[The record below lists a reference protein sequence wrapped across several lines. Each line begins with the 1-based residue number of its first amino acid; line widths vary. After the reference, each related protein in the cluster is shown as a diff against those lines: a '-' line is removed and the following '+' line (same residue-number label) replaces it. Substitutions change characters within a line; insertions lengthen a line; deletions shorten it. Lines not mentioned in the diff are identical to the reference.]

1 MPRGTDRYIA
11 EIKRSNRS
19 FSYVDIIGPTQETFR
34 LSAIDGEVAVDG
46 KGAVRRTCT
55 LKCVD
60 PTGNLTPENAESI
73 LTPFGTEIRPYRGV
87 IYDDKTVE
95 VYPLGVFRLSKTTVD
110 DSVGGSPAISIESSD
125 LSRTIS
131 RSAFTSVYTVD
142 AGTNVIDA
150 IKAIVALTLP
160 DVEYDTISTAI
171 TTSSPQVYDL
181 SSDPWTAITTLAQS
195 LGCEAYFDTHGVL
208 VVAPP
213 TDLTA
218 LPSPEFTY
226 VEGQGCT
233 MISLSRVFTD
243 DPGYNGVIVTGE
255 SPGDEL
261 PPVRGEAWDMEPS
274 SPTYRFGPYGQV
286 PMFVTDQVVTTV
298 EDATAVAT
306 GLLNA
311 QLGFSSQLTITA
323 GVNSTYEAGDVV
335 EVSRARS
342 HVSGLY
348 VIDSFNI
355 PLLATGTQ
363 QLTLRENR
371 SVG

>member
-1 MPRGTDRYIA
+1 MPRGTDRYIK
-11 EIKRSNRS
+11 EIKRSYRS
-19 FSYVDIIGPTQETFR
+19 TSYVDIVGPTQETFR
-34 LSAIDGEVAVDG
+34 LTAIDGEVTVDG
-46 KGAVRRTCT
+46 KGAVRRALT

-60 PTGNLTPENAESI
+60 TTGQLTPKDAESI
-73 LTPFGTEIRPYRGV
+73 LTPFGTRLRPYRGV
-87 IYDDKTVE
+87 IYDDGTTE
-95 VYPLGVFRLSKTTVD
+95 VYPLGVFQLAKTTVD
-110 DSVGGSPAISIESSD
+110 DSVGGSPAISIEASD

-131 RSAFTSVYTVD
+131 RNSFTSVYTVD

-150 IKAIVALTLP
+150 IKGIVELTLP
-160 DVEYDTISTAI
+160 DVEYDTISTSI
-171 TTSSPQVYDL
+171 TTSSPQVYDI
-181 SSDPWTAITTLAQS
+181 SSDPWSAVTTLATS
-195 LGCEAYFDTHGVL
+195 LGCEAYFNAKGLL

-213 TDLTA
+213 PDLAA

-226 VEGQGCT
+226 IEGQGCT
-233 MISLSRVFTD
+233 MLSLSRVYTD
-243 DPGYNGVIVTGE
+243 EPGYNGVIVTGE

-274 SPTYRFGPYGQV
+274 SPTYRYGPYGQV

-298 EDATAVAT
+298 EDATAMAT
-306 GLLNA
+306 SLLNA

-323 GVNSTYEAGDVV
+323 GVNSTYEAGDVI

-348 VIDSFNI
+348 VVDSFNV
-355 PLLATGTQ
+355 PLQGSGTQ
-363 QLTLRENR
+363 QLTLRQNR